1 MIARKHCSVW
11 VWSVLLSLAIMSGAS
26 WAAGGIHVRVQTVL
40 ASQDEAFI
48 DPGLS
53 ALAQELRSV
62 FRYSSYRLLGR
73 DSLDLSPQKTG
84 SVSLPGE
91 RVLKITPT
99 GITGDR
105 VELRLVI
112 LKKEKQVFETVVQLL
127 NKGSIIVGGPQHQN
141 GSLLFNISASY

>member
-1 MIARKHCSVW
+1 MARRKCSAW
-11 VWSVLLSLAIMSGAS
+11 FWSVLSLAIVSGAS

-40 ASQDEAFI
+40 ASQDKAFI

-53 ALAQELRSV
+53 GLAQELRSV
-62 FRYSSYRLLGR
+62 FRYSSYKLLGKT
-73 DSLDLSPQKTG
+73 SLDLAPQKTG
-84 SVSLPGE
+84 SVTLPGE

-127 NKGSIIVGGPQHQN
+127 NNGSIIVGGPQHQN